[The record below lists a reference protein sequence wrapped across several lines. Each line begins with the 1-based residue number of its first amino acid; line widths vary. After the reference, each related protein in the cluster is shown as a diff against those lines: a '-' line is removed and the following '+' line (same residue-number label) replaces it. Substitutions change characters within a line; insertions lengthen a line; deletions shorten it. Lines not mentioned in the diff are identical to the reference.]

1 MLHHRLVIA
10 CLLLGAASAAAQSKP
25 AAKQTLDAYAKSQLN
40 KVLDAAASADDLKP
54 LRAEA
59 TRTLALVAAHGTDRN
74 LDAFRDA
81 AYAARLLEITEQ
93 LPAAKRPDFLK
104 TLRANDAL
112 GRTLAFN
119 ITARDKVPGAAEVI
133 TTIAEKYPAD
143 LDKYAQLITALALV
157 HDQPFSRHI
166 NENLAKSPSPLEL
179 YDFYTKNES
188 AMYFGIKAVPAELL
202 IWVVDNT
209 ASIDDAKW
217 ALAKFAKDD
226 AVGRRFFDIKY
237 DYDHFRNNSKKKITE
252 LGFTLQNIA
261 KYGGVCADQAYFAM
275 TVGKSIGVPTAY
287 ATANSGTVGH
297 AWVGFLQAQQGKGW
311 WNFDFG
317 RYEEYRGNKGNVPD
331 PQTRQR
337 VPDAFVSLTAEMI
350 GTKPADRQ
358 AAAALTD
365 AANLLAQL
373 PSTAADAPKLPEEV
387 IAPRPKPRITQADDQ
402 LELLDLALRQ
412 NPAHAFAW
420 FSLRELAEKNQLSLD
435 QKKRAAE
442 SLLKITGTK
451 YPDFA
456 LVILKPM
463 IESVDDVK
471 EQDRL
476 WSNAF
481 NLFQKRADL
490 AAEIRMEQAEL
501 WEKQNNIARAGECY
515 MDVINRFANAGPFVI
530 TALSKAEKLLRDSK
544 KDDRIV
550 TLYETTWTK
559 LIRPRDMAGPFM
571 TQSNWYRVGTIY
583 ASKLAEAGDKQKADA
598 VKAQLE
604 GAVAKK

>member
-1 MLHHRLVIA
+1 MRRHRVVIA
-10 CLLLGAASAAAQSKP
+10 CLLLCAATAAAQTKP
-25 AAKQTLDAYAKSQLN
+25 APKQSLDAYAKSQLN

-54 LRAEA
+54 LRAES
-59 TRTLALVAAHGTDRN
+59 TKTLALVATHGTDRN

-93 LPAAKRPDFLK
+93 LPAAQRPDFLK
-104 TLRANDAL
+104 TLRTNDAL

-119 ITARDKVPGAAEVI
+119 ITGRDKVPGAVQVI

-166 NENLAKSPSPLEL
+166 NENAAKSPAPLEL
-179 YDFYTKNES
+179 YEFYTKNES

-209 ASIDDAKW
+209 ASIDEAKW

-226 AVGRRFFDIKY
+226 AVGRRFFDINY
-237 DYDHFRNNSKKKITE
+237 DYDHFRNNTKKKITE

-317 RYEEYRGNKGNVPD
+317 RYEEYRGIKGNVEN

-373 PSTAADAPKLPEEV
+373 PSTAADAPKLPEDV
-387 IAPRPKPRITQADDQ
+387 IASRPKPRFTQADDQ
-402 LELLDLALRQ
+402 LELLDAALRQ
-412 NPAHAFAW
+412 NPAHAQAW
-420 FSLRELAEKNQLSLD
+420 FSLRELAAKNQLTLD

-501 WEKQNNIARAGECY
+501 WEKQNNVARAGECY

-544 KDDRIV
+544 KEDRIV
-550 TLYETTWTK
+550 TLYETTWAK
-559 LIRPRDMAGPFM
+559 LIRPREMAGSFM
-571 TQSNWYRVGTIY
+571 SQSNWYRVGTIY